1 MASAQWQMPFY
12 WHEERK
18 MKPFSYIYKP
28 LIQKCQFIQAKT
40 GNTGQKVE
48 KKGIL
53 IAALLSLVTLT
64 YYWTMDTGLQT
75 GGNSEY
81 SAICKKLYLLWYTY

>member
-1 MASAQWQMPFY
+1 MASAQWQMPFH

-53 IAALLSLVTLT
+53 IAALLSLVTCHTDLLLDNGH
-64 YYWTMDTGLQT
+64 WTTRTT

-81 SAICKKLYLLWYTY
+81 TVVQYGIPIN

>member
-1 MASAQWQMPFY
+1 MASAQWQMPFH

-64 YYWTMDTGLQT
+64 YYWTMDTGLQE
-75 GGNSEY
+75 GIANIVQY
-81 SAICKKLYLLWYTY
+81 VNYTYSGIPIN

>member
-28 LIQKCQFIQAKT
+28 LIQKCQFIQAKR
-40 GNTGQKVE
+40 GIQDKRLKRKVYF
-48 KKGIL
+48 
-53 IAALLSLVTLT
+53 ALVTLT
-64 YYWTMDTGLQT
+64 CHTDFTT
-75 GGNSEY
+75 PGNSE
-81 SAICKKLYLLWYTY
+81 

>member
-1 MASAQWQMPFY
+1 MASAQWQMPFH

-53 IAALLSLVTLT
+53 IAALLSLVTV
-64 YYWTMDTGLQT
+64 YRT